1 MQQRVLGSDIRV
13 SWVGQRKGALPA
25 RSPWRGCSRRSPGS
39 PIQAPGKLKRLEEN
53 LGAADIELSIVEMTE
68 IEAGAAQIEN
78 PGGRHSDTAEAI
90 INL

>member
-1 MQQRVLGSDIRV
+1 
-13 SWVGQRKGALPA
+13 
-25 RSPWRGCSRRSPGS
+25 
-39 PIQAPGKLKRLEEN
+39 

-68 IEAGAAQIEN
+68 IEAGAAQIES